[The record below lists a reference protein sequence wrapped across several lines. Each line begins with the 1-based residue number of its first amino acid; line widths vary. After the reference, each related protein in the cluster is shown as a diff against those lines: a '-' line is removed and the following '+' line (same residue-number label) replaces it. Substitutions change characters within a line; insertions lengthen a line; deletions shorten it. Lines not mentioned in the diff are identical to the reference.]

1 MNKVVKIM
9 INKLRDVWSNIKLNK
24 ERVAFACV
32 VFCGA
37 VSLSYAGYK
46 YAEDNLR
53 LLGYDL
59 LSEDYTKADNY
70 SQKDNMVKEGSIEK
84 DESMKEEE
92 VVATAKDQIINEKD
106 IERVHATYGF
116 DVTNIKNVVADAD
129 YTFVAKVDK
138 VVSTVYKFPVKID
151 DKWINVPY
159 TRYRLKVV
167 KNIKGKLQEGGY
179 IEIQK
184 AGGKLQNS
192 SKYMAYDNDTLPSR
206 DAVYI
211 FSAYTQQDGSLLS
224 TGRNS
229 TIRIVSNYKNSV
241 MYKNFVKAS
250 LTTKNRNRIRYRI
263 NSKKVYC

>member
-9 INKLRDVWSNIKLNK
+9 INKLRDVWSSIKLNR
-24 ERVAFACV
+24 ERVAYACV
-32 VFCGA
+32 ILCGA
-37 VSLSYAGYK
+37 ISLSCVGYK
-46 YAEDNLR
+46 YAGECVKLQ
-53 LLGYDL
+53 GYESFDSVL
-59 LSEDYTKADNY
+59 VNEAEGI
-70 SQKDNMVKEGSIEK
+70 KDVVKENQNNNE
-84 DESMKEEE
+84 DE
-92 VVATAKDQIINEKD
+92 VLATNKDQVINENN

-151 DKWINVPY
+151 DKWIKVPY
-159 TRYRLKVV
+159 TKYRLKIV
-167 KNIKGKLQEGGY
+167 KNIKGKLKEGGY

-206 DAVYI
+206 NSVYI
-211 FSAYTQQDGSLLS
+211 FSAYTQKDGSLLS

-229 TIRIVSNYKNSV
+229 TIRIVSNYKSSV
-241 MYKNFVKAS
+241 TYKNFVKAS
-250 LTTKNRNRIRYRI
+250 ATTKNRSRTRYRI
-263 NSKKVYC
+263 KNKKVYC